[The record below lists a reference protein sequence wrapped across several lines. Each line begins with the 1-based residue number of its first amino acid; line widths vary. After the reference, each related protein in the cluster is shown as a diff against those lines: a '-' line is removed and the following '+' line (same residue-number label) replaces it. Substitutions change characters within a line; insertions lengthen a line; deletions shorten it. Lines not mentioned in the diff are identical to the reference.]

1 MAERSTVLTELIQ
14 QAKAKSRLDPL
25 QGLACAKEAIDRAE
39 RIGDNEAKIDA
50 LNAAAWCYETRS
62 DYTSA
67 SSCALEALE
76 LARECADRLRC
87 GESLLVLGV
96 VRSGMMM
103 FADALASLKEAVDV
117 FAELNDD
124 PGLASAYNNIGMI
137 HQQVANYPS
146 ALEAYL
152 AALRINEALGDQRN
166 VGVNVGNVSNIYYYL
181 GDLDRSFEYDQRS
194 LELAR
199 ATNNTYG
206 TAHALEAIATH
217 YKARG
222 AFDEATRALTD
233 ALEIFSSL
241 GEKRYAAATHIKLGS
256 VHELQQKSK
265 KALEHYATAATMA
278 LSIKRHDLHAQA
290 LLCKGAILSTGKA
303 PSSSIE
309 IFESVVEIART
320 HSLDQLVVETLG
332 HLAQAYA
339 RAGDHQRAFN
349 ALQEC
354 AKMKERLYALDRQR
368 AVAEMQSRFD
378 VERAEREGEVLR
390 IKNAHLEELME
401 VRSQE
406 LASMAMRLVG
416 KNAFL
421 QRLRKQ
427 ISAHTEQHPELRDA
441 VKDVLQEINTDL
453 RDDNE
458 WVRFEE
464 KFEHLHQ
471 DYLTKL
477 SQAYPKLT
485 PTELKVCAML
495 KINLSNKE
503 IAGLLSVSLRNV
515 ESHRYSIRKKLG
527 LASDVNLTAVLI
539 RR

>member
-152 AALRINEALGDQRN
+152 AALRINEALADQRN

-199 ATNNTYG
+199 ATDNTYG

-217 YKARG
+217 YKDRG
-222 AFDEATRALTD
+222 DYSSALRSLEQ
-233 ALEIFSSL
+233 ALEIFTTL
-241 GEKRYAAATHIKLGS
+241 GEKRYAAATLIKLGT
-256 VHELQQKSK
+256 VHEQQRRTKE
-265 KALEHYATAATMA
+265 ARDYYRQAAEMA
-278 LSIKRHDLHAQA
+278 ASIKRHDLHAQA
-290 LLCKGAILSTGKA
+290 LLCQGALVASGKA
-303 PSSSIE
+303 PLTSIQILE
-309 IFESVVEIART
+309 QALGIARE
-320 HSLDQLVVETLG
+320 HELDQLIAELLS
-332 HLAQAYA
+332 HLAGAYA
-339 RAGDHQRAFN
+339 RINEHERAYVLM
-349 ALQEC
+349 AELME
-354 AKMKERLYALDRQR
+354 MKQSMYSLDRQR

-406 LASMAMRLVG
+406 LASMAMRLVS

-421 QRLRKQ
+421 QKLRKDVT
-427 ISAHTEQHPELRDA
+427 SHTEQHPELRDA
-441 VKDVLQEINTDL
+441 VKDVLNAITSDL

-539 RR
+539 RL

>member
-1 MAERSTVLTELIQ
+1 MAERSAVLTELIQ
-14 QAKAKSRLDPL
+14 QAKANSRLDPIK
-25 QGLACAKEAIDRAE
+25 GLASAKEAIERAE

-50 LNAAAWCYETRS
+50 LNAAAWCHETRT
-62 DYTSA
+62 DYSSA
-67 SSCALEALE
+67 FASAVEALNI
-76 LARECADRLRC
+76 ARELSDQIRC
-87 GESLLVLGV
+87 GECLLVLGV
-96 VRSGMMM
+96 VRSGMMQ
-103 FADALASLKEAVDV
+103 FAEALSYLREAIDV
-117 FAELNDD
+117 FTDHNDD

-137 HQQVANYPS
+137 HQQLANYPL

-152 AALRINEALGDQRN
+152 AALRINEVLGDQRN
-166 VGVNVGNVSNIYYYL
+166 IGVNVGNVSNIYYYL
-181 GDLDRSFEYDQRS
+181 GDLERSFEYDQRS
-194 LELAR
+194 LDIAR

-222 AFDEATRALTD
+222 EYNSASGSLEQ
-233 ALEIFSSL
+233 ALEIFTTL
-241 GEKRYAAATHIKLGS
+241 GEKRYAAATLIKLGS
-256 VHELQQKSK
+256 VHEQQKRTK
-265 KALEHYATAATMA
+265 EAREHYLQAATMA
-278 LSIKRHDLHAQA
+278 ASIKRHDLHAQA
-290 LLCKGAILSTGKA
+290 LLCQGALVASGKA

-309 IFESVVEIART
+309 ILEQALGIARE
-320 HSLDQLVVETLG
+320 HELDQLIAELLLQ
-332 HLAQAYA
+332 LAGAYA
-339 RAGDHQRAFN
+339 LVKDHERAYVLMAELMELKQSMYSR
-349 ALQEC
+349 
-354 AKMKERLYALDRQR
+354 DRQR

-406 LASMAMRLVG
+406 LASMAMRLVS

-421 QRLRKQ
+421 QKLRKE
-427 ISAHTEQHPELRDA
+427 ISTHSEQHPELREA
-441 VKDVLQEINTDL
+441 VKDVMHAITSDL

-471 DYLTKL
+471 DFLTKL
-477 SQAYPKLT
+477 SQSYPKLT

-527 LASDVNLTAVLI
+527 LASDVNLTSVLI
-539 RR
+539 RH